1 MNNRCAAQALAGL
14 AALCAALSAPPAAA
28 TSDFLAD
35 IVGNGSAGI
44 GAALRLDQS
53 LYRGEG
59 MRVDLLP
66 VYLYEGDYVYLHAY
80 RVGFKFAFDHD
91 KRVDLFL
98 SYRLEGYPVDAPSSL
113 AGMTRRTPGTDAGV
127 SYEQRFAWG
136 KLFAEYLH
144 DTSDDS
150 SGSELRLGTSFE
162 RRRGRTT
169 LMPYFMLAARDAT
182 LNNYYYG
189 VLPSESAPGRPPYEP
204 GGGVNATLGL
214 NARYDLTDNWHFLAG
229 ISATRWAS
237 GVRHSPIVEDR
248 LQLSGYGGFAYEF
261 DQNPPKPGWDH
272 LPLIFKVFHG
282 ASSDCNLMKI
292 MVLTCTGTH
301 TSDETSVNSIEI
313 GRPFSEEPYGWPV
326 SIVGVVGLLRHDEA
340 GLQPDFWQLNVY
352 LKAYYWGFPWSE
364 RVRTRIG
371 FGAGLSYAQLIPYS
385 EAIDQQRSGSH
396 GTKLIQYLDPT
407 VDISV
412 GDIFGW
418 KEHRDTYIGL
428 GVSHRS
434 GVFKSAQLYDN
445 VYGGSNYIYTYV
457 EWRM

>member
-1 MNNRCAAQALAGL
+1 MQALAGL
-14 AALCAALSAPPAAA
+14 VALCAALSAPPAAA

-44 GAALRLDQS
+44 GAALRLNQS

-59 MRVDLLP
+59 LRVDLLP

-80 RVGFKFAFDHD
+80 RAGFKFAFDHD

-98 SYRLEGYPVDAPSSL
+98 SYRLEGYPVEDAPSSVT
-113 AGMTRRTPGTDAGV
+113 GMTRRTPGTDAGV

-136 KLFAEYLH
+136 RLFGEYLH
-144 DTSDDS
+144 DTSGDS
-150 SGSELRLGTSFE
+150 FGSELRLGAIYE
-162 RRRGRTT
+162 RRRGRAT

-189 VLPSESAPGRPPYEP
+189 VLPSEATSVRPAYEP
-204 GGGVNATLGL
+204 GGGINATLGL
-214 NARYDLTDNWHFLAG
+214 NARYDLTNHWHFLAG

-248 LQLSGYGGFAYEF
+248 LQFSGYGGFAYEF
-261 DQNPPKPGWDH
+261 EQNPPKPGWDH
-272 LPLIFKVFHG
+272 LPLIFKLFHG

-301 TSDETSVNSIEI
+301 TSDETSVSSIEI
-313 GRPFSEEPYGWPV
+313 GRPFSEEPNGWPV
-326 SIVGVVGLLRHDEA
+326 SIVGVVGFLRHDEA
-340 GLQPDFWQLNVY
+340 GQQPDFWQLNVY
-352 LKAYYWGFPWSE
+352 LKAYYWGFPWSG

-371 FGAGLSYAQLIPYS
+371 FGAGLSYAQHIPYS
-385 EAIDQQRSGSH
+385 EAIDQQRSGSS

-407 VDISV
+407 IDISV

-418 KEHRDTYIGL
+418 KEHRDTYVGF

-434 GVFKSAQLYDN
+434 GVFRAVQLYDN